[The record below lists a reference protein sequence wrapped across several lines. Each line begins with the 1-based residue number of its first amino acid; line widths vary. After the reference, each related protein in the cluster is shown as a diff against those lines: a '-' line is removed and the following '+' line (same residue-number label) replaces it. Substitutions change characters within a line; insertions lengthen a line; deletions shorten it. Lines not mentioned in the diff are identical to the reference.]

1 MIVESQNML
10 TLALDT
16 SGPIGSVALR
26 EAGLLLDEQSLQLGV
41 HHGQSLVSE
50 VQQLFRN
57 CERQIWDCNLVA
69 VSIGPGSFTGLRVG
83 VVFAKT
89 LAYAT
94 GCRVA
99 AINTLLAIAHNAP
112 SDVDRVQVVS
122 DAQRSELFVE
132 IFDRQPDG
140 RWRSSSPVE
149 IVNGEKWTAG
159 LEKEAVV
166 MGPGLEKFAKVLAG
180 RCRILEPAS
189 WTPQAARLAELGEQA
204 TRDHALADPWALE
217 PSYLRKSSAEEK
229 WEARQRAVVDSRGS
243 RVPQAADRL

>member
-1 MIVESQNML
+1 ML

-26 EAGLLLDEQSLQLGV
+26 EAGTLLAERTLQLGV
-41 HHGQSLVSE
+41 HHGQSLVPE
-50 VQQLFRN
+50 IQQLFRD
-57 CERQIWDCNLVA
+57 CGRQFRDCDLVA

-83 VVFAKT
+83 VVFAKS

-112 SDVDRVQVVS
+112 SDVDRVQVAS
-122 DAQRSELFVE
+122 DAQRGELFVE
-132 IFDRQPDG
+132 VFDRQPYG

-149 IVNGEKWTAG
+149 IVNREKWTTG
-159 LEKEAVV
+159 LGKEAVV
-166 MGPGLEKFAKVLAG
+166 MGPGLEQVAPALIG
-180 RCRILEPAS
+180 RCQILDPGL

-204 TRDHALADPWALE
+204 ARDHSLADPWSLE

-229 WEARQRAVVDSRGS
+229 WEARQLAVVDSRGS